1 MSDMFVAACNGWYSP
16 LQAKS
21 EARVDT
27 EKSLMQQQKLWVVH
41 KDGFSLAST
50 VQEEGSPQPLTAL
63 LSCQLHT
70 IPGTVSVY
78 CVAPPFLSP
87 SSSSSCCC
95 RVRRHSG
102 SS

>member
-1 MSDMFVAACNGWYSP
+1 MFVAACNGWYSP

-50 VQEEGSPQPLTAL
+50 VQEEGSPQRSL
-63 LSCQLHT
+63 LSSHVSFIRSQVL
-70 IPGTVSVY
+70 SVY
-78 CVAPPFLSP
+78 TVWLHHSSLLPPP
-87 SSSSSCCC
+87 PPAA
-95 RVRRHSG
+95 VG
-102 SS
+102 